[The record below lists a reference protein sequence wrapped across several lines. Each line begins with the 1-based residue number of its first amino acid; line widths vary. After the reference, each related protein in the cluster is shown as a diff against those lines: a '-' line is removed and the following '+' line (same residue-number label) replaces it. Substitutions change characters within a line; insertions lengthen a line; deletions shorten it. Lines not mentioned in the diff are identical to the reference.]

1 MEQSGKENYVV
12 ISKIFFLLT
21 MARVVIMVIF
31 CVTSMRKKGSF
42 YSRQKGEFILGNNSW
57 KQ

>member
-1 MEQSGKENYVV
+1 M

-21 MARVVIMVIF
+21 MARVVIMMIF

>member
-21 MARVVIMVIF
+21 MARVVIMMIF

>member
-12 ISKIFFLLT
+12 ILKIFFLLT
-21 MARVVIMVIF
+21 MARVVIMMIF